1 MPLFSNTEVG
11 FTKLLAMSIKPM
23 VFLSSEYI
31 VRRRDHG
38 SEVRVMVTV
47 RVRVM
52 VTVRVMV
59 RVRVRVRVMV
69 AHHTTPTTCL
79 CYW

>member
-1 MPLFSNTEVG
+1 MG

-38 SEVRVMVTV
+38 SEVRV
-47 RVRVM
+47 RVM
-52 VTVRVMV
+52 VTVRVKVMVTVRAMV
-59 RVRVRVRVMV
+59 RVRVRVMI